1 MFITCFFKVM
11 RDVDIAELR
20 EYANG
25 RHGISSSLDT
35 FEVRLI
41 WPRDVIDIHWRT
53 LCGVQWQ
60 WSIF

>member
-1 MFITCFFKVM
+1 M